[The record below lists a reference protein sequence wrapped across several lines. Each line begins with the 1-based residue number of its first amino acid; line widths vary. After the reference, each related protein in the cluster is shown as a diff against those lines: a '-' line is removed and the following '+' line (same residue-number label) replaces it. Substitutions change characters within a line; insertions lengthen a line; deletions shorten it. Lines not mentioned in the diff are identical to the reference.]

1 MYQVM
6 CDSFFPV
13 TQLEELEEG
22 RRKLQQRDREL
33 SQLAESLSRVQA
45 YNERKEEELQRM
57 KKGESWTRRSI
68 SPSSS
73 SEEVNAVVSNYTQQL
88 SDMYAEKYN
97 VHILSPSLLPP
108 PSSLLPLLY
117 SPQHRLQSSIAIVSV
132 TWLFETVSL
141 ASMCGG
147 WRREWGP
154 WRRLGRTW

>member
-1 MYQVM
+1 MYRVM

-33 SQLAESLSRVQA
+33 SQLAESHSRVQA
-45 YNERKEEELQRM
+45 DKERTEEELQRM

-73 SEEVNAVVSNYTQQL
+73 SEEVNAVVSNCTQQFEHV
-88 SDMYAEKYN
+88 YAEKY
-97 VHILSPSLLPP
+97 VLSP
-108 PSSLLPLLY
+108 PSFLLPLLY
-117 SPQHRLQSSIAIVSV
+117 SPQHRLQSSTAIVSV
-132 TWLFETVSL
+132 TWLFEIVSL

>member
-1 MYQVM
+1 MYRVM

-33 SQLAESLSRVQA
+33 SQLAESHSRVQA
-45 YNERKEEELQRM
+45 DKERTEEELQRM

-73 SEEVNAVVSNYTQQL
+73 SEEVNAVVSNCTQQL
-88 SDMYAEKYN
+88 SMCMLKN
-97 VHILSPSLLPP
+97 MFCPPP
-108 PSSLLPLLY
+108 PSFLLPLLY
-117 SPQHRLQSSIAIVSV
+117 SPQHRLQSSTAIVSV
-132 TWLFETVSL
+132 TWLFEIVSL

>member
-6 CDSFFPV
+6 CDSFFPL

-45 YNERKEEELQRM
+45 DKERTEEELQRM

-73 SEEVNAVVSNYTQQL
+73 SEEVNAVVSNHTQQL
-88 SDMYAEKYN
+88 SMCMLKM
-97 VHILSPSLLPP
+97 SPPSFLGYVSPFLPP
-108 PSSLLPLLY
+108 SSSLLPL
-117 SPQHRLQSSIAIVSV
+117 SSSSTPHNTGCKAVQPS
-132 TWLFETVSL
+132 
-141 ASMCGG
+141 
-147 WRREWGP
+147 
-154 WRRLGRTW
+154 